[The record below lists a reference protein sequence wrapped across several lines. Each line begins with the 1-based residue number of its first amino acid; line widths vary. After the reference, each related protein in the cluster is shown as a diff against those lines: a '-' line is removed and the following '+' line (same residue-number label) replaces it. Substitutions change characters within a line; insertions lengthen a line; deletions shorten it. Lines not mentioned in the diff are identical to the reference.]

1 MAITNVPS
9 PSFGPQGFIAPA
21 EAEIL
26 AGILTD
32 FQAAF
37 GSNLNPSL
45 TTPQGQLATSEAA
58 IVGNVNDTFVFYT
71 NQVDPAYAQGR
82 MQDAIARIYFLERLP
97 AEPTVLEI
105 SCSGLAGVVIP
116 INAIIQD
123 SSGNLYLCTQSG
135 TIPVSGSITLTFAA
149 QIPGPTP
156 VPESGNVSIYQA
168 IPGWDS
174 VTCSSGVEGQNVESR
189 SAFEARRSA
198 SVAQNSV
205 GSLPSIRGAVL
216 SVSGVLDAY
225 VTENDSAELAT
236 IGGVSILPNSIYVAV
251 VGGSSQD
258 IAQAIWSKKAPGCQY
273 NGNTT
278 VVVYDKNG
286 YSPPYPAYNV
296 LFEIPASL
304 PILFAVNIANSALV
318 PSDAVTQIQN
328 AIISAFA
335 GGDGGPRARI
345 GGTVYASRFYA
356 PVATL
361 GAWAQ
366 IIAID
371 VGSWNAPSASF
382 TGAIAGTTLTVS
394 AVASGALAVGRT
406 LLDSAGEIIPGTT
419 ISALGTGS
427 GGTGTYTVSNLQTV
441 SSEAMFSALA
451 GANSVSANI
460 DQEPTVVAGNIAVT
474 LT

>member
-149 QIPGPTP
+149 QIPGQLRFR
-156 VPESGNVSIYQA
+156 N
-168 IPGWDS
+168 PGM
-174 VTCSSGVEGQNVESR
+174 CR
-189 SAFEARRSA
+189 
-198 SVAQNSV
+198 
-205 GSLPSIRGAVL
+205 SIRL
-216 SVSGVLDAY
+216 SPVGIRS
-225 VTENDSAELAT
+225 LAHR
-236 IGGVSILPNSIYVAV
+236 A
-251 VGGSSQD
+251 
-258 IAQAIWSKKAPGCQY
+258 SK
-273 NGNTT
+273 
-278 VVVYDKNG
+278 
-286 YSPPYPAYNV
+286 
-296 LFEIPASL
+296 
-304 PILFAVNIANSALV
+304 
-318 PSDAVTQIQN
+318 
-328 AIISAFA
+328 
-335 GGDGGPRARI
+335 
-345 GGTVYASRFYA
+345 
-356 PVATL
+356 
-361 GAWAQ
+361 
-366 IIAID
+366 
-371 VGSWNAPSASF
+371 
-382 TGAIAGTTLTVS
+382 
-394 AVASGALAVGRT
+394 GRT
-406 LLDSAGEIIPGTT
+406 SRADRPSR
-419 ISALGTGS
+419 
-427 GGTGTYTVSNLQTV
+427 Q
-441 SSEAMFSALA
+441 
-451 GANSVSANI
+451 GAPLRLRKT
-460 DQEPTVVAGNIAVT
+460 Q
-474 LT
+474 